1 MEEEISISWSKVN
14 GTKSIYSLWYKNEQ
28 KKNNPYSK
36 NLRCITHQHQCS
48 HFNQKKCFKY
58 NYSILTKSSVL
69 LAQQFLETQH
79 ICWARCLYWGKNKIT
94 EAKPLTSVRW
104 ALHTTACILHHHTYL
119 NPNSFSWSAVLNMKT
134 SRIRSSYLFYFP
146 FILHIIYFHTEKCY
160 QIETVG
166 WNKWTQLHWHWWL
179 HQFTT
184 AEDLV

>member
-1 MEEEISISWSKVN
+1 MALKVSILYD
-14 GTKSIYSLWYKNEQ
+14 TKTNKKKIIHTVKTWDASLTSINV
-28 KKNNPYSK
+28 
-36 NLRCITHQHQCS
+36 H
-48 HFNQKKCFKY
+48 
-58 NYSILTKSSVL
+58 ILTKNNVSNTTIPFW
-69 LAQQFLETQH
+69 QNPQFSWLSNFLKLSTYVEQDVFTEE
-79 ICWARCLYWGKNKIT
+79 KTKII

-104 ALHTTACILHHHTYL
+104 ALHTAACILYHHTYL

>member
-1 MEEEISISWSKVN
+1 MALKVSILYD
-14 GTKSIYSLWYKNEQ
+14 TKTNKKKIIHTVKTWDASLTSINVHTLTK
-28 KKNNPYSK
+28 
-36 NLRCITHQHQCS
+36 
-48 HFNQKKCFKY
+48 KKCFKY

-104 ALHTTACILHHHTYL
+104 ALHTAACILYHHTYL